1 VTRAEQRLNSNHG
14 RLIHAASAVPERLR
28 SVPIPGWEWTPRDML
43 AHVLAW
49 QQEALR
55 HLRDP
60 EAPWPAAGQG
70 DAWNAASLRLLRDVG
85 WDEVVARL
93 EANHRELREH
103 LAGMAEGPP
112 RWFGPCT
119 YWHYT
124 EHTRALLAFL
134 RSFGQSSTT
143 TVAPIAA
150 QS

>member
-14 RLIHAASAVPERLR
+14 RLVRAAHAVPERLR
-28 SVPIPGWEWTPRDML
+28 HVPIPGWDWTPRDML

-60 EAPWPAAGQG
+60 AEPWPDSGEV
-70 DAWNAASLRLLRDVG
+70 DAWNAASHRSLRDLG
-85 WDEVVARL
+85 WDEVLARL
-93 EANHRELREH
+93 EANHRELRSLLTH
-103 LAGMAEGPP
+103 DPP
-112 RWFGPCT
+112 RWFGSCT

-134 RSFGQSSTT
+134 RSFAQSSTT

>member
-1 VTRAEQRLNSNHG
+1 MNRAEQRLNSNHG
-14 RLIHAASAVPERLR
+14 RLMHVARAVPERLR
-28 SVPIPGWEWTPRDML
+28 NVPVPGWDWTPRDML

-49 QQEALR
+49 QVQALR
-55 HLRDP
+55 HLSDP
-60 EAPWPAAGQG
+60 QAPWPARSEL
-70 DAWNAASLRLLRDVG
+70 DAWNAAAQQALRGLA
-85 WDEVVARL
+85 WDEVVAGL
-93 EANHRELREH
+93 EANHALLRTLLEVD
-103 LAGMAEGPP
+103 PP

-143 TVAPIAA
+143 TVAPIVA

>member
-1 VTRAEQRLNSNHG
+1 MTRTEERLNSNHG
-14 RLIHAASAVPERLR
+14 RLMHVARAMPERLR
-28 SVPIPGWEWTPRDML
+28 GVPVPGWDWTPRDML

-55 HLRDP
+55 HLVDP
-60 EAPWPAAGQG
+60 EAPWPAREEV

-93 EANHRELREH
+93 QANHLELRS
-103 LAGMAEGPP
+103 LLPADPP

-124 EHTRALLAFL
+124 QHTRALLAFL
-134 RSFGQSSTT
+134 RSFSQSSTT
-143 TVAPIAA
+143 TVVPMAA

>member
-1 VTRAEQRLNSNHG
+1 LNRAEQRLNSNHG
-14 RLIHAASAVPERLR
+14 RLMRVAHAVPERLR
-28 SVPIPGWEWTPRDML
+28 HVPLPGWGWTPLDML

-49 QQEALR
+49 QQEALL

-60 EAPWPAAGQG
+60 MAPWPARDQR
-70 DAWNAASLRLLRDVG
+70 DAWNAASLRTLRELG
-85 WDEVVARL
+85 WDEVLARL
-93 EANHRELREH
+93 EVNHVELRPF
-103 LAGMAEGPP
+103 LLVDPP

-124 EHTRALLAFL
+124 EHTRALLGFL
-134 RSFGQSSTT
+134 RSFVQSPTT

>member
-1 VTRAEQRLNSNHG
+1 MTRAEQRLNSNHG
-14 RLIHAASAVPERLR
+14 RLMHAAAAVPERLR
-28 SVPIPGWEWTPRDML
+28 QVPIPGWAWTPREML
-43 AHVLAW
+43 AHVLSW
-49 QQEALR
+49 QEVALL
-55 HLRDP
+55 HLREP
-60 EAPWPAAGQG
+60 EAPWPARDEV
-70 DAWNAASLRLLRDVG
+70 DAWNADALRGLRHLG
-85 WDEVVARL
+85 WDGIVARL
-93 EANHRELREH
+93 DANHRELRSY
-103 LAGMAEGPP
+103 LAADPP

>member
-1 VTRAEQRLNSNHG
+1 MMTRAEQRLNSNHG
-14 RLIHAASAVPERLR
+14 RLMHAAAAVPERLR
-28 SVPIPGWEWTPRDML
+28 LVPIPGWDWTPREML

-49 QQEALR
+49 QEAALD
-55 HLRDP
+55 HLREP
-60 EAPWPAAGQG
+60 EAPWPARAEV
-70 DAWNAASLRLLRDVG
+70 DAWNRDSLRRLRHLG
-85 WDEVVARL
+85 WDEIVARL
-93 EANHRELREH
+93 DANHLELRPY
-103 LAGMAEGPP
+103 LAVDPP

>member
-14 RLIHAASAVPERLR
+14 RLMRAARAVPERLR
-28 SVPIPGWEWTPRDML
+28 NVVIPGGAWTPRDLL

-49 QQEALR
+49 QELALR
-55 HLRDP
+55 HLEEPDV
-60 EAPWPAAGQG
+60 PWPARHEVDG
-70 DAWNAASLRLLRDVG
+70 WNAAAHQRLRGLAWEDV
-85 WDEVVARL
+85 
-93 EANHRELREH
+93 
-103 LAGMAEGPP
+103 LAGLDSNHAQLRRRLGADPP

-134 RSFGQSSTT
+134 RSFAQSSTT
-143 TVAPIAA
+143 TVVPIAA